1 MYDIIFSDMQ
11 DEEISGPT
19 YTYDERKKHECIDT
33 GIPPIKKGTDL
44 DAAIDGLS
52 LSGHDYL

>member
-1 MYDIIFSDMQ
+1 MQ